1 MSCYTKPNIDQDIV
15 TYQET
20 ETDRGK
26 EKDRNEDD
34 DENDNRNKT
43 YILMD
48 WCPAYW
54 EKINDLKMDDMVDN
68 CVVTRNRSR
77 LEESDYVLIDIR
89 TLQGPK
95 HIPQ

>member
-1 MSCYTKPNIDQDIV
+1 
-15 TYQET
+15 
-20 ETDRGK
+20 
-26 EKDRNEDD
+26 
-34 DENDNRNKT
+34 
-43 YILMD
+43 MD

-54 EKINDLKMDDMVDN
+54 EKNNDLKMDDMVDN